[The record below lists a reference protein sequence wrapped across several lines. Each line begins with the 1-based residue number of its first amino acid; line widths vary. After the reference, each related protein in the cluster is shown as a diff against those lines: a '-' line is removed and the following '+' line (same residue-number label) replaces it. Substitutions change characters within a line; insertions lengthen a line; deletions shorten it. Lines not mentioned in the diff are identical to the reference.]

1 MIPTWRIFFLD
12 FKSVFGI
19 AIIKLLKFWRY
30 PLANNQKTRE
40 EIILA
45 IKTATNEHDWDEVI
59 KLYKILFNM
68 TDKKASWIV
77 L

>member
-1 MIPTWRIFFLD
+1 M
-12 FKSVFGI
+12 
-19 AIIKLLKFWRY
+19 
-30 PLANNQKTRE
+30 ANDQKTSE

-68 TDKKASWIV
+68 TDKKAS
-77 L
+77 